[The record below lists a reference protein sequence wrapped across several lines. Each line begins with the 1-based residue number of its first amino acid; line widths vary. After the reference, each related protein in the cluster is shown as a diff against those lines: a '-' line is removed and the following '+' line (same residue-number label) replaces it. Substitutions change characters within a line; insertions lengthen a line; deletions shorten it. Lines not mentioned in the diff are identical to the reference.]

1 MSEESADASLRGR
14 IAALER
20 WARTPDRTAA
30 TAPARAALDARFAA
44 EVDPDGTLDPAERAK
59 RVSMLRRAHFARLA
73 RRSAQKRRLAGDA
86 QAATA
91 AHQAAAGLRQL
102 ADEIESAGAG

>member
-1 MSEESADASLRGR
+1 MSSESSDASLRGR

-30 TAPARAALDARFAA
+30 TAPARAGLEARFAA

-59 RVSMLRRAHFARLA
+59 RVGMVRRAYFARLA
-73 RRSAQKRRLAGDA
+73 RRSAQKRRS
-86 QAATA
+86 AAD
-91 AHQAAAGLRQL
+91 AAAARSEAISLRQL
-102 ADEIESAGAG
+102 ADEIESAVGGE